1 MVVTNTQEFVD
12 LAKKKLQDFV
22 ITLCLSDDNRAET
35 KFLKDPYEKHSKLI
49 PKTHSIRH
57 FDVVETKLVLNMK
70 SLTYKCH
77 PIGDS
82 SANSEIAEGG
92 IVVHIEEE
100 IKQGDYVKIVYGNYL
115 NPFAV
120 VTDKMVDDKFVIWHF
135 QKKEKRW
142 VLHPNDYNAREAEDL
157 KLVSA
162 IFIEF
167 LFFHQIITLQ
177 NL

>member
-1 MVVTNTQEFVD
+1 
-12 LAKKKLQDFV
+12 
-22 ITLCLSDDNRAET
+22 
-35 KFLKDPYEKHSKLI
+35 
-49 PKTHSIRH
+49 
-57 FDVVETKLVLNMK
+57 MK
-70 SLTYKCH
+70 SLTCKCH

-82 SANSEIAEGG
+82 SANSGIAEGG

-100 IKQGDYVKIVYGNYL
+100 IKQRDFVRIVYGNFL

-120 VTDKMVDDKFVIWHF
+120 VTDKMVGDKFVIQHF

-142 VLHPNDYNAREAEDL
+142 VLHPNDYNAREAKDL
-157 KLVSA
+157 KLVST

-167 LFFHQIITLQ
+167 LFFHQMIALQ